1 MKNIICIC
9 LIAFSCNLRAQS
21 WNWVRVFGGN
31 STDFGSEV
39 ILQQNGHILMTASFK
54 SGMFQMDSITIVNSM
69 GWGCLIARFNQA
81 GTRQS
86 LVTGVV
92 SGNINNNPSIGTG
105 FLGKSNASTI
115 YVPFHSDGNFGLI
128 DTINIQP
135 WGYITEFNSAGRC
148 IRAKR
153 CGDGFR
159 DAKTIGSSVFVQGGY
174 SGNAGM
180 VDTFVVNDP
189 HPSAL
194 TNKGLIAKLN
204 SSLNAQW
211 VKQVLGGSS
220 TEIKFLQAANN
231 HLYFLVNSDSCV
243 FFDTMQLCSPP
254 GIPSWAVV
262 KTDTNGSVKWYRSV
276 TSAKNSFE
284 IMSNTVDANGNS
296 YTTCLFDTAIS
307 FCGQMVNKSAGG
319 GYDSYLAKVN
329 SSGVLQWL
337 SVMKSTGFIGVLAS
351 HTDDA
356 GNTYLTGNFSGQC
369 IFGNDT
375 ITSTGTEDFY
385 VARYNTSGTCMGVV
399 AYYGVSP
406 SGICQDSSGNF
417 ILVGSTLGFEYSDST
432 YVTNG
437 LKDVFIGKHTAISGT
452 TSSKTIEPDG
462 FLNIYANPNV
472 GLFTVEVPQAFKGNE
487 ARLII
492 YGPLGELVKDEP
504 TDISNSRVSVNLGEV
519 VRGIYTVVL
528 QSNQRRFT
536 GRVVVE

>member
-1 MKNIICIC
+1 MQNDGSLLVTAAYNSGII
-9 LIAFSCNLRAQS
+9 
-21 WNWVRVFGGN
+21 
-31 STDFGSEV
+31 T
-39 ILQQNGHILMTASFK
+39 
-54 SGMFQMDSITIVNSM
+54 MDTLTIVKGM
-69 GWGCLIARFNQA
+69 GEGCIVSRFNQS
-81 GTRQS
+81 GNRLS
-86 LVTGVV
+86 LVTGNV
-92 SGNINNNPSIGTG
+92 SGNINSNLYIGTG
-105 FLGKSNASTI
+105 FLGKSNTNTVFIPIGSRGTT
-115 YVPFHSDGNFGLI
+115 GTL
-128 DTINIQP
+128 DTTNIQP

-153 CGDGFR
+153 CGSGFR
-159 DAKTIGSSVFVQGGY
+159 DAKTVGSSVFVQGGY
-174 SGNAGM
+174 SGNAGTI
-180 VDTFVVNDP
+180 DTFVLNDP

-220 TEIKFLQAANN
+220 TEIIYLQTSNN
-231 HLYFLVNSDSCV
+231 HLYFIANSDSCI

-254 GIPSWAVV
+254 GIPSWALV
-262 KTDTNGSVKWYRSV
+262 KTDTNGSVKWYRNGRSDIP
-276 TSAKNSFE
+276 TSGMRALG
-284 IMSNTVDANGNS
+284 VDATGNA
-296 YTTCLFDTAIS
+296 YVAGHFDTTYY
-307 FCGQMVNKSAGG
+307 FCSQTFTYSGSSGG
-319 GYDSYLAKVN
+319 RDSYLAKLG
-329 SSGVLQWL
+329 SSGNLLWL
-337 SVMKSTGFIGVLAS
+337 SVIKSTDYAGILAS

-356 GNTYLTGNFSGQC
+356 GNTYLTGSFSGQC

-437 LKDVFIGKHTAISGT
+437 LDDIFIGKHTAISGT

-462 FLNIYANPNV
+462 FLNIYANPNA
-472 GLFTVEVPQAFKGNE
+472 GLFTIEVPQAVQNNN
-487 ARLII
+487 AQLQI

-528 QSNQRRFT
+528 QSSSRRFT

>member
-1 MKNIICIC
+1 MKNIISIYLVIFGCT
-9 LIAFSCNLRAQS
+9 LQAQS
-21 WNWVRVFGGN
+21 WQWVRVFGGN
-31 STDFGSEV
+31 KTDYGSKV
-39 ILQQNGHILMTASFK
+39 ILQQDGKILMTARFK
-54 SGMFQMDSITIVNSM
+54 SGLIQLDTLTVVNGMGSGCIV
-69 GWGCLIARFNQA
+69 AKFDQA
-81 GTRQS
+81 GNRQT
-86 LVTGVV
+86 LVTGAV
-92 SGNINNNPSIGTG
+92 SGNVNSSPYIGAG
-105 FLGKSNASTI
+105 FMGKSNSNTI
-115 YVPFHSDGNFGLI
+115 YVPIGAEGSWGML
-128 DTINIQP
+128 DTITIQP
-135 WGYITEFNSAGRC
+135 WGHIAEFNSAGRC

-159 DAKTIGSSVFVQGGY
+159 CAKTIGNSVYVQGGY
-174 SGNAGM
+174 TGNAGTIG
-180 VDTFVVNDP
+180 TFLLNDP
-189 HPSAL
+189 YPTAMTSKA
-194 TNKGLIAKLN
+194 TIGKLDN
-204 SSLNAQW
+204 NLNAQW
-211 VKQVLGGSS
+211 AKQVLGGKQTSLN
-220 TEIKFLQAANN
+220 FLETSDN

-243 FFDTMQLCSPP
+243 FYDTMQLCSPP

-262 KTDTNGSVKWYRSV
+262 KTDTNGNVKWYRSV
-276 TSAKNSFE
+276 SCSKFTFDV
-284 IMSNTVDANGNS
+284 MSNTVDASGNS
-296 YTTCLFDTAIS
+296 YTTCLYDTAVT
-307 FCGQMVNKSAGG
+307 FCGQTVSKSAGG

-329 SSGVLQWL
+329 SNGILQWI
-337 SVMKSTGFIGVLAS
+337 SVMKSNGYIGVNAS
-351 HTDDA
+351 HTDAA
-356 GNTYLTGNFSGQC
+356 GNTYLSGQYSGQC

-385 VARYNTSGTCMGVV
+385 VARYNTSGACMGVL

-406 SGICQDSSGNF
+406 SGICQDSTGNF

-437 LKDVFIGKHTAISGT
+437 LDDIFIGKHSAISGT

-462 FLNIYANPNV
+462 FLNIYANPNA

-528 QSNQRRFT
+528 QSTQRRFT